1 MIPPLSFVSQQ
12 GQSAGVDD
20 VNIHSDVDAVNIFG
34 HIGHMTNQT
43 GAYHH
48 GGLRA
53 ALLAEAAA
61 MIAEGGAAS
70 VTMRAIGQRL
80 GVSRTAPYR
89 HFADKTALLVA
100 VAAAG
105 FSRLKSRLQTIDTGA
120 PPPGVEWLRRMGEE
134 YVRFALE
141 NPAHYRLM
149 YGKEA
154 LTRQDRPELRE
165 AAIALFEQLVGVIQA
180 HQKSGGIKRQDPRA
194 QAYVAWSAVHGLA
207 SLWIEGHI
215 LATDD
220 IDGLIRQTTRTVLD
234 GMRVRRGRGA

>member
-1 MIPPLSFVSQQ
+1 
-12 GQSAGVDD
+12 
-20 VNIHSDVDAVNIFG
+20 
-34 HIGHMTNQT
+34 MTNQT

-48 GGLRA
+48 GDLRA

-70 VTMRAIGQRL
+70 LTMRALGQRL
-80 GVSRTAPYR
+80 GVSRAAPYR
-89 HFADKTALLVA
+89 HFSDKTALLVA

-105 FSRLKSRLQTIDTGA
+105 FNRLNARLQTIDAGA
-120 PPPGVEWLRRMGEE
+120 QRSSVEQFRLMGEE

-154 LTRQDRPELRE
+154 LERQDQHELRE
-165 AAIALFEQLVGVIQA
+165 AANAIFEQLVGVIQA
-180 HQKSGGIKRQDPRA
+180 HQRSGGIKRQDPRA

-207 SLWIEGHI
+207 SLWIEGQI
-215 LATDD
+215 QATDD

-234 GMRVRRGRGA
+234 GMRVRRRRGA

>member
-1 MIPPLSFVSQQ
+1 
-12 GQSAGVDD
+12 
-20 VNIHSDVDAVNIFG
+20 
-34 HIGHMTNQT
+34 MTNQT
-43 GAYHH
+43 GTYHH
-48 GGLRA
+48 GDLRA
-53 ALLAEAAA
+53 ALLAEATA
-61 MIAEGGAAS
+61 MIAGGGAAS
-70 VTMRAIGQRL
+70 VTMRAIGRRL
-80 GVSRTAPYR
+80 GVSRGAPYR
-89 HFADKTALLVA
+89 HFANKTALLVA

-105 FSRLKSRLQTIDTGA
+105 FDRLKDRLQTVDAGA
-120 PPPGVEWLRRMGEE
+120 PRSSVERLGRMGEE

-154 LTRQDRPELRE
+154 LTRQDQPELRE
-165 AAIALFEQLVGVIQA
+165 AAIALFEQLVGVIKA
-180 HQKSGGIKRQDPRA
+180 HQRSGGIKRQDPRA

-234 GMRVRRGRGA
+234 GMRVRRRPGA

>member
-1 MIPPLSFVSQQ
+1 
-12 GQSAGVDD
+12 
-20 VNIHSDVDAVNIFG
+20 
-34 HIGHMTNQT
+34 MTNQA
-43 GAYHH
+43 GGYHH
-48 GGLRA
+48 GDLRA
-53 ALLAEAAA
+53 ALLTEAAA
-61 MIAEGGAAS
+61 MIAKGGVAS
-70 VTMRAIGQRL
+70 VTMREIGRRL
-80 GVSRTAPYR
+80 GVSRAAPYR

-105 FSRLKSRLQTIDTGA
+105 FDRLRSRLQTTEAGA
-120 PPPGVEWLRRMGEE
+120 PRSSVERLRRMGEE

-154 LTRQDRPELRE
+154 LTREDQPELRE

-180 HQKSGGIKRQDPRA
+180 HQRSGAIKRQDPRA

-234 GMRVRRGRGA
+234 GMRARPRRGA